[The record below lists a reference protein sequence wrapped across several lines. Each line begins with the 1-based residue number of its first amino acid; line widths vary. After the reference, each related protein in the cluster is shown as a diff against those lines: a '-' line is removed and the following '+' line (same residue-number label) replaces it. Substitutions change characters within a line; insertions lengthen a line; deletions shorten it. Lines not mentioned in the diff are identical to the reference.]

1 MCQMSQ
7 ALYSERIAAT
17 ALPLFP
23 INSLRNQVT
32 KIAKRGG
39 SVCIGNLLRHGRNAS
54 E

>member
-7 ALYSERIAAT
+7 ALYSERITAG

-32 KIAKRGG
+32 HEFQQVAQVALALHRDM
-39 SVCIGNLLRHGRNAS
+39 V
-54 E
+54 